1 MLIKTSSMSRME
13 LAQVRIEN
21 SSRIELQ
28 STAVNASGTVSE
40 SEDFEVKSRVEL
52 EKNLAEYAR
61 IIPEEAPEVHSVVVK
76 FSEKYRQMPPE
87 IMYQVTAGVAQ
98 QLLPFGCCIGTI
110 LDHHEYTILLQGGK
124 KVIVV
129 AHQEFFVKLPE
140 EAAVA
145 FAQELQAAVELK
157 MFREHGIE
165 PELTL
170 ELIEKEFPE
179 LSIAFIYYFLKTSH
193 AENLEEILEFLREI
207 VRRGKVLYEY
217 DRMVLPEL
225 LAEQQRNEQNREE
238 PEAPEEWEPS
248 LEDED

>member
-1 MLIKTSSMSRME
+1 MLIETSNVSRMK
-13 LAQVRIEN
+13 LAKVRIEN
-21 SSRIELQ
+21 SSRAELQ
-28 STAVNASGTVSE
+28 NTAANASGTGSE
-40 SEDFEVKSRVEL
+40 SEDFEAKSRLEL
-52 EKNLAEYAR
+52 EKNLAEYAK
-61 IIPEEAPEVHSVVVK
+61 IIPEEAPEVNSVLVK
-76 FSEKYRQMPPE
+76 FSEKYRNLPPE
-87 IMYQVTAGVAQ
+87 VMYQVTSGVAQ
-98 QLLPFGCCIGTI
+98 QLLPFGCCMGTI

-129 AHQEFFVKLPE
+129 AHLEFFVKLPE

-157 MFREHGIE
+157 MFREYGIE

-193 AENLEEILEFLREI
+193 ADNLEEILEFLREI
-207 VRRGKVLYEY
+207 VRRGKILYEY

-225 LAEQQRNEQNREE
+225 LEQQRNEQNREE